1 MSVIAHQRRITT
13 LALTVLGLVGL
24 ALAGCADECEENLH
38 CELGQVCSAGQ
49 CEDATCVTS
58 DQCAMET
65 FCAQESGVCEPG
77 CQTDRDCY
85 PYNSCNQDNQCVNA
99 GCRSTVLDCAFGEF
113 CNTLTGECFDASGAY
128 CRECEGY
135 DDEEECGAGN
145 LCVTIG
151 GYPQPYCG
159 VDCSLGQEC
168 PRGYDCGA
176 VQDPSGNI
184 RGYVCITTCWT
195 LDD

>member
-159 VDCSLGQEC
+159 D
-168 PRGYDCGA
+168 DCGA